1 MALLTSSEGGVE
13 LTRSLPIG
21 CEITCTTV
29 TGDTLRGNL
38 VAVDKPNKLVVLSIH
53 HGISTHLGKAFAVC
67 LSDLLTQIQASCANN
82 YVHTWGL

>member
-21 CEITCTTV
+21 CEVTCTTI

-38 VAVDKPNKLVVLSIH
+38 VAVDKPEMLVVLSIH
-53 HGISTHLGKAFAVC
+53 HNECTSRQSFYC
-67 LSDLLTQIQASCANN
+67 M
-82 YVHTWGL
+82 YF